1 MKETRKMLK
10 YYRINVKINA
20 IGMVACLVMLIIVA
34 VCLLVFVPQIW
45 WVSLILFG
53 LVIVFAFIF
62 YYTIKATKR
71 RIKELEIEIAEAEKS
86 KSE

>member
-10 YYRINVKINA
+10 YYRINVKISA

-53 LVIVFAFIF
+53 LDVLFAIIF
-62 YYTIKATKR
+62 YFAVKAMKNK
-71 RIKELEIEIAEAEKS
+71 IQILEREIAEAEKS

>member
-1 MKETRKMLK
+1 MLK
-10 YYRINVKINA
+10 YYKINVKINA

-62 YYTIKATKR
+62 YYTNKATKR
-71 RIKELEIEIAEAEKS
+71 RIKELEREIAEAEKS

>member
-10 YYRINVKINA
+10 YYKINVKINA

-62 YYTIKATKR
+62 YYTNKATKR
-71 RIKELEIEIAEAEKS
+71 RIKELEREIAEAEKS

>member
-45 WVSLILFG
+45 WVSPILFE

-62 YYTIKATKR
+62 YYTNKATKR
-71 RIKELEIEIAEAEKS
+71 RIKELEREIAEAEKS

>member
-10 YYRINVKINA
+10 YYRINVKKNA

-62 YYTIKATKR
+62 YYTNKATKR
-71 RIKELEIEIAEAEKS
+71 RIKELEREIAEAEKS

>member
-62 YYTIKATKR
+62 YYTNKATKR
-71 RIKELEIEIAEAEKS
+71 RIKELEREIAEAEKL

>member
-10 YYRINVKINA
+10 YYKINVKINA

-53 LVIVFAFIF
+53 LDVLFAIIF
-62 YYTIKATKR
+62 YFAVKAMKNK
-71 RIKELEIEIAEAEKS
+71 IQILEREIAEAEKS

>member
-10 YYRINVKINA
+10 YYKINVKISA

-53 LVIVFAFIF
+53 LDVLFAIIF
-62 YYTIKATKR
+62 YFAVKAMKNK
-71 RIKELEIEIAEAEKS
+71 IQILEREIAEAEKS

>member
-10 YYRINVKINA
+10 YYKINVKINA

-62 YYTIKATKR
+62 YYTNKATKR
-71 RIKELEIEIAEAEKS
+71 SIKELEREIAEAEKS

>member
-62 YYTIKATKR
+62 YYTNKATKR
-71 RIKELEIEIAEAEKS
+71 RIKELEREIAEAEKS

>member
-10 YYRINVKINA
+10 YYKINVKINA

-45 WVSLILFG
+45 W
-53 LVIVFAFIF
+53 
-62 YYTIKATKR
+62 
-71 RIKELEIEIAEAEKS
+71 EL
-86 KSE
+86 

>member
-45 WVSLILFG
+45 WVSPILFG

-62 YYTIKATKR
+62 YYTNKATKR
-71 RIKELEIEIAEAEKS
+71 RIKELEREIAEAEKS

>member
-10 YYRINVKINA
+10 YYKINVKINA
-20 IGMVACLVMLIIVA
+20 IGMVTCLVMLIIVA

-62 YYTIKATKR
+62 YYTNKATKR
-71 RIKELEIEIAEAEKS
+71 RIKELEREIAEAEKS

>member
-10 YYRINVKINA
+10 YYKINVKISA

-62 YYTIKATKR
+62 YYTNKATKR
-71 RIKELEIEIAEAEKS
+71 RIKELEREIAEAEKS